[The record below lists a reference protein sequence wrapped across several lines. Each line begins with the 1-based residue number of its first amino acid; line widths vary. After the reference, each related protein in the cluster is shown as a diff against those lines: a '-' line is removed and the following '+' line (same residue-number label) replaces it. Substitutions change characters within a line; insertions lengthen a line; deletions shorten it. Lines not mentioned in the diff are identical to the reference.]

1 MIKQVLGNSMLAIG
15 CGYLCQLG
23 QEAAQSTFLNDFLKG
38 NLINLL
44 IALLAINSATLGI
57 VLTKVRELID
67 KYGDHN
73 SFTKTK
79 SEMLLSVKEQFALI
93 ILAVLAQTALSS
105 AILSDYTRLKD
116 ALTVL
121 VCGIFVYSLMNL
133 YDTAKSVL
141 IVIDY
146 KV

>member
-1 MIKQVLGNSMLAIG
+1 MLAVG
-15 CGYLCQLG
+15 VGYICQLG
-23 QEAAQSTFLNDFLKG
+23 QEAAQSTFLNDFLKS

-44 IALLAINSATLGI
+44 VALLAINSATLGI
-57 VLTKVRELID
+57 VLTKIRELID
-67 KYGDHN
+67 KHGDEN
-73 SFTKTK
+73 SFEKTK
-79 SEMLLSVKEQFALI
+79 REMLLSVKEQFALI

-105 AILSDYTRLKD
+105 VILSNNLRLKD
-116 ALTVL
+116 ALTVF

-146 KV
+146 KA

>member
-1 MIKQVLGNSMLAIG
+1 MIALGV
-15 CGYLCQLG
+15 GYLCQLG
-23 QEAAQSTFLNDFLKG
+23 QETAQSTFLNDFLKN

-57 VLTKVRELID
+57 VLTKMRELID
-67 KYGDHN
+67 KFGDEN
-73 SFTKTK
+73 SFARTK
-79 SEMLLSVKEQFALI
+79 SEMMLSVKEQFGLI
-93 ILAVLAQTALSS
+93 ILAIITQTALSS
-105 AILSDYTRLKD
+105 AYTLNHQQLRDCLM
-116 ALTVL
+116 VI

-146 KV
+146 KA